1 MNNIVYIETC
11 KPYIVLHYFDGNREC
26 QRGSLIN
33 FEKES
38 SFLLYRAGR
47 KYLVNMEYV
56 KEISEFLIMDNGS
69 RLRISKDAKS
79 KLRVALKEYR
89 TKNNK

>member
-11 KPYIVLHYFDGNREC
+11 KPYIVLHYFDGSREC
-26 QRGSLIN
+26 RRESLTN
-33 FEKES
+33 FEKEN
-38 SFLLYRAGR
+38 SFLFYRAGR

-56 KEISEFLIMDNGS
+56 KGISEFLILDNGS
-69 RLRISKDAKS
+69 RLRISKDAKT

-89 TKNNK
+89 AKNNK